1 MNTIITETTEHG
13 EVPIDIYQ
21 KLSNDRILFL
31 TDFIDDK
38 VATDIAATLLLKDAE
53 VSNKVNED
61 PEDNKITLFIN
72 SEGGDIRAVFMIY
85 DVMQIISSPIE
96 VVCFGGA
103 MNEAAILLVGGTE
116 GMRYATKNSIIAVG
130 QLISQWA
137 KRSNLVDAEKTL
149 IQVTR
154 DNKRMMEILAK
165 HSGKKLAQVTKD
177 FDRIVF
183 LEPAKALKY
192 GFIDRVIKFG
202 KK

>member
-38 VATDIAATLLLKDAE
+38 IATDISATLLLKDAE
-53 VSNKVNED
+53 SSND
-61 PEDNKITLFIN
+61 KITLFVN

-85 DVMQIISSPIE
+85 DTMQMINSPIE
-96 VVCFGGA
+96 VVCFGSA
-103 MNEAAILLVGGTE
+103 MNEAALLLVGGSP

-130 QLISQWA
+130 QLTAQWA
-137 KRSNLVDAEKTL
+137 KRSNLVDAAKTL
-149 IQVTR
+149 VQVTK

-165 HSGKKLAQVTKD
+165 HSGKKITQILKD

-183 LEPAKALKY
+183 LEPTKAAKY
-192 GFIDRVIKFG
+192 GFIDGIIKFG

>member
-1 MNTIITETTEHG
+1 LNTIITETTEHG

-38 VATDIAATLLLKDAE
+38 VATDISATLLLKDAE
-53 VSNKVNED
+53 GSND
-61 PEDNKITLFIN
+61 KITLFVN

-85 DVMQIISSPIE
+85 DTMQMINSPIE
-96 VVCFGGA
+96 VVCFGSA
-103 MNEAAILLVGGTE
+103 MNEAALLLVGGSA

-130 QLISQWA
+130 QLTAQWA
-137 KRSNLVDAEKTL
+137 KRSNLVDAAKTL
-149 IQVTR
+149 VQVTK

-165 HSGKKLAQVTKD
+165 HSGKKITQISKD
-177 FDRIVF
+177 FDRIMF
-183 LEPAKALKY
+183 LEPIKAVKY
-192 GFIDRVIKFG
+192 GFIDGIIKFG

>member
-61 PEDNKITLFIN
+61 TEDNKITLFIN

-85 DVMQIISSPIE
+85 DVMQIISCPIE
-96 VVCFGGA
+96 VVCFGSA
-103 MNEAAILLVGGTE
+103 MNEAAILLVGGTD

-149 IQVTR
+149 TQVTR
-154 DNKRMMEILAK
+154 DNKRMMEIFSK
-165 HSGKKLAQVTKD
+165 HSGKKLTQITKD

-183 LEPAKALKY
+183 LEPTKALKY
-192 GFIDRVIKFG
+192 GFIDHVIKFG

>member
-1 MNTIITETTEHG
+1 LNTIITETTEHG

-38 VATDIAATLLLKDAE
+38 VATDISATLLLKDAE
-53 VSNKVNED
+53 NPNA
-61 PEDNKITLFIN
+61 KITIFIN

-85 DVMQIISSPIE
+85 DTMNMISSEIE
-96 VVCFGGA
+96 VICFGSA
-103 MNEAAILLVGGTE
+103 MNESVILLVGGSP
-116 GMRYATKNSIIAVG
+116 GKRYATKNSIIAVG
-130 QLISQWA
+130 QLIAQWA
-137 KRSNLVDAEKTL
+137 KKSNMVDATKTL
-149 IQVTR
+149 NQVTK

-165 HSGKKLAQVTKD
+165 HSNKKITQIIKD

-183 LEPAKALKY
+183 LEPAKAAKY
-192 GFIDRVIKFG
+192 GFIDGIIKFG